1 MNNGN
6 HHNGAATAGGVG
18 PAGIAGAGDNQWLL
32 RVRNLTKIYG
42 EPGPRTLELTGPE
55 FSSNICP
62 DTDSIVACAEVSF
75 DLYPGEVLGIVGES
89 GSGKSTVV
97 KLLYFDLGKTAG
109 SALLYPYDQ
118 GQTNMLEASGQQ
130 KRRIRNHLMGMV
142 YQNPRDGLNFHFS
155 SGGNIAEKL
164 IMAGQL
170 HVGGIRERAS
180 QLLEKTEIPVRR
192 LDDTPATFSGGMQ
205 QRVQIA
211 KAIANNP
218 PLLFLDEV
226 TTGLDVSV
234 QARVLDLIRELQQEL
249 GIAMIVVSHD
259 LSVIRMLTDRT
270 LVMKNGRIVESGLTD
285 QILQDPQHA
294 YTQLLVSSLL

>member
-1 MNNGN
+1 MSE
-6 HHNGAATAGGVG
+6 A
-18 PAGIAGAGDNQWLL
+18 LL

-42 EPGPRTLELTGPE
+42 EPGQRSLELTGPE
-55 FSSNICP
+55 FNSNICP
-62 DTDSIVACAEVSF
+62 ETDAIVACAGVSF

-97 KLLYFDLGKTAG
+97 KTLYFDIDPTFGDAWLT
-109 SALLYPYDQ
+109 PYQD
-118 GQTNMLEASGQQ
+118 GRTNMFTVSGQQ
-130 KRRIRNHLMGMV
+130 KRFIRNYLMGTV
-142 YQNPRDGLNFHFS
+142 YQNPRDGLNFRFS

-164 IMAGQL
+164 IMASHM
-170 HVGGIRERAS
+170 HVGRIRERAAF
-180 QLLEKTEIPVRR
+180 LLERTEVPIRR
-192 LDDTPATFSGGMQ
+192 MDDAPAAFSGGMQ

-234 QARVLDLIRELQQEL
+234 QAKVLDLIRELQQEL

-270 LVMKNGRIVESGLTD
+270 LVMKNGRVVESGLTD
-285 QILQDPQHA
+285 QVLQDPQHA
-294 YTQLLVSSLL
+294 YSQLLVSSLL

>member
-1 MNNGN
+1 MSRND
-6 HHNGAATAGGVG
+6 
-18 PAGIAGAGDNQWLL
+18 DNWLL

-42 EPGPRTLELTGPE
+42 EPNENTLRLTGPM
-55 FSSNICP
+55 FNSNICP
-62 DTDSIVACAEVSF
+62 ETDSIVACAGIDF

-97 KLLYFDLGKTAG
+97 KLLYFDMEKTFGA
-109 SALLYPYDQ
+109 AWLKPY
-118 GQTNMLEASGQQ
+118 TNGLSNILEESNQ
-130 KRRIRNHLMGMV
+130 KKRYIRNHLMGMV
-142 YQNPRDGLNFHFS
+142 YQNPRDGLNFRFS

-164 IMAGQL
+164 IMAGNM
-170 HVGGIRERAS
+170 HVGDIRARAAD
-180 QLLEKTEIPVRR
+180 LLNKTEVPVLRM
-192 LDDTPATFSGGMQ
+192 DDRPSAFSGGMQ
-205 QRVQIA
+205 QRVQIS

-234 QARVLDLIRELQQEL
+234 QARVLDLIRELQQDL

-270 LVMKNGRIVESGLTD
+270 LVMKDGRIVESGLTD
-285 QILQDPQHA
+285 QILQDPQHE
-294 YTQLLVSSLL
+294 YSQLLVSSLL

>member
-1 MNNGN
+1 MTNTSD
-6 HHNGAATAGGVG
+6 H
-18 PAGIAGAGDNQWLL
+18 PWLL

-42 EPGPRTLELTGPE
+42 EPDERTLQLTGPE
-55 FSSNICP
+55 YNSNICP
-62 DTDSIVACAEVSF
+62 ETDSIVACAGISF

-97 KLLYFDLGKTAG
+97 KLLYFDMEKTSG
-109 SALLYPYDQ
+109 SAWLKPYRD
-118 GQTNMLEASGQQ
+118 GTANTLEASGQQ
-130 KRRIRNHLMGMV
+130 KRYIRNHLMGMV
-142 YQNPRDGLNFHFS
+142 YQNPRDGLNFSFS

-164 IMAGQL
+164 IMAGHM
-170 HVGGIRERAS
+170 HVGNIRERAS
-180 QLLEKTEIPVRR
+180 FLLDKTEVPVRR
-192 LDDTPATFSGGMQ
+192 MDDTPAAFSGGMQ

-226 TTGLDVSV
+226 TSGLDVSV

-270 LVMKNGRIVESGLTD
+270 LVMKHGRIVESGLTD

>member
-1 MNNGN
+1 MSAGHNGSDHGS
-6 HHNGAATAGGVG
+6 HHN
-18 PAGIAGAGDNQWLL
+18 WLL

-42 EPGPRTLELTGPE
+42 EPGEKTLEQTGPE
-55 FSSNICP
+55 WNSNICP
-62 DTDSIVACAEVSF
+62 ETDSIVACAGVSF

-97 KLLYFDLGKTAG
+97 KLLYFDMEKTAG
-109 SALLYPYDQ
+109 SAWLKPYND
-118 GQTNMLEASGQQ
+118 GRTNMLEASGQQ
-130 KRRIRNHLMGMV
+130 KRYIRNHLMGTV
-142 YQNPRDGLNFHFS
+142 YQNPRDGLNFSFS

-164 IMAGQL
+164 IMAGSL
-170 HVGGIRERAS
+170 HVGSIRERAS
-180 QLLEKTEIPVRR
+180 FLLEKTEVPVRR
-192 LDDTPATFSGGMQ
+192 MDDTPASFSGGMQ

-234 QARVLDLIRELQQEL
+234 QAKVLDLIRELQQEL

-270 LVMKNGRIVESGLTD
+270 LVMKHGRVVESGLTD

>member
-1 MNNGN
+1 MN
-6 HHNGAATAGGVG
+6 
-18 PAGIAGAGDNQWLL
+18 PPEWLL
-32 RVRNLTKIYG
+32 RVEGLTKIYG
-42 EPGPRTLELTGPE
+42 EPDEGTLDRTGPD
-55 FSSNICP
+55 F
-62 DTDSIVACAEVSF
+62 DTNQCSETQAIVACAKVRF
-75 DLYPGEVLGIVGES
+75 TLHPGEVLGIVGES

-97 KLLYFDLGKTAG
+97 KQLYFDLESTGGAAYLRQHQDG
-109 SALLYPYDQ
+109 VVNIL
-118 GQTNMLEASGQQ
+118 NASSQQ
-130 KRRIRNHLMGMV
+130 KRYLRNHLMGMV
-142 YQNPRDGLNFHFS
+142 YQNPRDGLNFRFS

-164 IMAGQL
+164 LMAGTF
-170 HVGGIRERAS
+170 HVGKIRERAS
-180 QLLEKTEIPVRR
+180 ELLHATEVPVMRM
-192 LDDTPATFSGGMQ
+192 DETPTSFSGGMQ

-234 QARVLDLIRELQQEL
+234 QAKVLDMIRQLQQEL
-249 GIAMIVVSHD
+249 NIAMIVVSHD

-270 LVMKNGRIVESGLTD
+270 LVMKNGRVVEQGLTD

>member
-1 MNNGN
+1 MS
-6 HHNGAATAGGVG
+6 AE
-18 PAGIAGAGDNQWLL
+18 NQWLL

-42 EPGPRTLELTGPE
+42 EPGERTLELTGPHLN
-55 FSSNICP
+55 SNICP
-62 DTDSIVACAEVSF
+62 ETESIVACAGVSF

-97 KLLYFDLGKTAG
+97 KLLYFDLEKTAG
-109 SALLYPYDQ
+109 SAWLAPYEE
-118 GQTNMLEASGQQ
+118 GRANILEASGQQ

-142 YQNPRDGLNFHFS
+142 YQNPREGLNFGFS

-164 IMAGQL
+164 IMAGQM

-180 QLLEKTEIPVRR
+180 YLLEKTEIPVRR
-192 LDDTPATFSGGMQ
+192 MDDTPGTFSGGMQ

-234 QARVLDLIRELQQEL
+234 QAKVLDLIRELQQEL

-270 LVMKNGRIVESGLTD
+270 LVMKNGRIVEAGLTD

>member
-1 MNNGN
+1 MSAGQNGSDHGN
-6 HHNGAATAGGVG
+6 HHN
-18 PAGIAGAGDNQWLL
+18 WLL

-42 EPGPRTLELTGPE
+42 EPGERTLEQTGPE
-55 FSSNICP
+55 WNSNICP
-62 DTDSIVACAEVSF
+62 ETDSIVACAGVSF

-97 KLLYFDLGKTAG
+97 KLLYFDMEKTAG
-109 SALLYPYDQ
+109 SAWLRPYND
-118 GQTNMLEASGQQ
+118 GRANMLEASGQQ
-130 KRRIRNHLMGMV
+130 KRYIRNHLMGTV
-142 YQNPRDGLNFHFS
+142 YQNPRDGLNFSFS

-164 IMAGQL
+164 IMAGSL
-170 HVGGIRERAS
+170 HVGSIRERAS
-180 QLLEKTEIPVRR
+180 FLLEKTEVPVRR
-192 LDDTPATFSGGMQ
+192 MDDTPASFSGGMQ

-234 QARVLDLIRELQQEL
+234 QAKVLDLIRELQQEL

-270 LVMKNGRIVESGLTD
+270 LVMKHGRVVESGLTD

>member
-1 MNNGN
+1 MSAGQNGSDHGN
-6 HHNGAATAGGVG
+6 HHN
-18 PAGIAGAGDNQWLL
+18 WLL

-42 EPGPRTLELTGPE
+42 EPGERTLELTGPE
-55 FSSNICP
+55 YNSNICP
-62 DTDSIVACAEVSF
+62 ETDSIVACAGVSF

-97 KLLYFDLGKTAG
+97 KLLYFDMEKTAG
-109 SALLYPYDQ
+109 SAWLRPYND
-118 GQTNMLEASGQQ
+118 GRANMLEASGQQ
-130 KRRIRNHLMGMV
+130 KRYIRNHLMGTV
-142 YQNPRDGLNFHFS
+142 YQNPRDGLNFSFS

-164 IMAGQL
+164 IMAGSL
-170 HVGGIRERAS
+170 HVGSIRERAS
-180 QLLEKTEIPVRR
+180 FLLEKTEVPVRR
-192 LDDTPATFSGGMQ
+192 MDDTPASFSGGMQ

-234 QARVLDLIRELQQEL
+234 QAKVLDLIRELQQEL

-270 LVMKNGRIVESGLTD
+270 LVMKHGRVVESGLTD

>member
-1 MNNGN
+1 M
-6 HHNGAATAGGVG
+6 TWKE
-18 PAGIAGAGDNQWLL
+18 DNWLL

-42 EPGPRTLELTGPE
+42 DPSANTLALTGPA
-55 FSSNICP
+55 FNTNQCP
-62 DTDSIVACAEVSF
+62 DTDSIVACADISF

-97 KLLYFDLGKTAG
+97 KMLYFDLEKTGG
-109 SALLYPYDQ
+109 SAWLKPYHD
-118 GQTNMLEASGQQ
+118 GNINILEESNQR
-130 KRRIRNHLMGMV
+130 KRYIRNNLMGMV
-142 YQNPRDGLNFHFS
+142 YQNPRDGLNFGFS

-164 IMAGQL
+164 IMAGNM
-170 HVGGIRERAS
+170 HVGNIRGRAYD
-180 QLLEKTEIPVRR
+180 LLEKTEVPVQRM
-192 LDDTPATFSGGMQ
+192 DDRPGTFSGGMQ
-205 QRVQIA
+205 QRVQIS

-234 QARVLDLIRELQQEL
+234 QARVLDLIRELQNML

-270 LVMKNGRIVESGLTD
+270 IVMKNGRIVESGLTD

-294 YTQLLVSSLL
+294 YSQLLVSSLL